1 MNSSKTSRKDKL
13 LEKGLLAR
21 ARREEDKKY
30 TAIVQ
35 AALDGFW
42 VNDLEGR
49 FLEVNDS
56 YCRMIGY
63 TREELLTMSIPDVE
77 ALEKPEET
85 AQRIRKIIKRG
96 YDRFET
102 CHRHKDGKIIDIEV
116 SVNYVD
122 VDGGRMV
129 VFLRDITERKKAE
142 GKLRESEA
150 KFRGLFENIPDGIFQ
165 TTPDDRILAVNPALV
180 RMLGYESEEEL
191 LKAKPSDMW
200 MKPEKR
206 KAYIKKLEREGVQRN
221 FELHLKRKN
230 GQEVVVLENTH
241 VVRDEQGRVLYYE
254 GTMTDITER
263 RRIEE
268 ALKKSEEEYRALLEN
283 ARDIIVTFDLKGNVT
298 SVNRAVEEYGFKKKE
313 IVGESML
320 QFVSEKYRPEAL
332 KELAEIA
339 RGNQVEGEIGLIT
352 PKGEKI
358 AEYRGNP
365 TMLGKK
371 VVGSQA
377 IFRDITE
384 RKQMEEALRA
394 SEERY
399 RTVIEGMHES
409 LAIVGEDQRIEYVN
423 PEVWRQTGYKPEELI
438 GERFDRFLTPESVKI
453 ATENY
458 EKRRR
463 GERVPSVY
471 EVQAVTKDGALKDF
485 QMSVSIC
492 SEAGKLKTVVV
503 FEDVTE
509 RKRMLRDLESYS
521 EHLEE
526 LVEERTNE
534 LRETERMAAV
544 GETAAMV
551 GHDLRN
557 PLQTMANILYLMK
570 STPPRKKRHLDLEEE
585 LMRQVNFMDSVII
598 NLQEYARP
606 IKPELTETGLRQL
619 INETL
624 STTKVPDNVQVSLTI
639 PENLRLM
646 VDTTLMRRVF
656 TNLIA
661 NALEAMPKGG
671 KLTVTATKRREVT
684 YISVGDT
691 GAGIPEKM
699 LDKVFRPLPTTK
711 PGGTGLGLVIVKRL
725 VDAHGGTVA
734 VESKVGRGTVF
745 TVKLPL
751 RGGEKR

>member
-1 MNSSKTSRKDKL
+1 L
-13 LEKGLLAR
+13 LEKRLLAR
-21 ARREEDKKY
+21 RLRGEAKRYVAVIE
-30 TAIVQ
+30 

-42 VNDLEGR
+42 VNDLKGR
-49 FLEVNDS
+49 FLDVNSS

-63 TREELLTMSIPDVE
+63 TREELLTMSISDVE

-85 AQRIRKIIKRG
+85 AQRVRKIIEQRS
-96 YDRFET
+96 DLFET
-102 CHRHKDGKIIDIEV
+102 RHRRKDGKIIDVEV
-116 SVNYVD
+116 SANYVD
-122 VDGGRMV
+122 ADGGYMV

-142 GKLRESEA
+142 EELRESEA
-150 KFRGLFENIPDGIFQ
+150 KFRGLFENVPDGIFQ
-165 TTPDDRILAVNPALV
+165 TTPDDRTLAVNPALV
-180 RMLGYESEEEL
+180 RILGYESEEEL
-191 LKAKPSDMW
+191 LKAKPSSMW

-206 KAYIKKLEREGVQRN
+206 KAYVKKLEREGVLRN
-221 FELHLKRKN
+221 VELHLKRKD
-230 GQEVVVLENTH
+230 GQEAVVLENTH
-241 VVRDEQGRVLYYE
+241 AVRDEQGKVLYYE

-268 ALKKSEEEYRALLEN
+268 ALKKSEEEYRTLLEN

-320 QFVSEKYRPEAL
+320 RFVSEKYRPEAL

-409 LAIVGEDQRIEYVN
+409 LAIIGEDQRIEYVN
-423 PEVWRQTGYKPEELI
+423 PEVERHTGYKSEELI

-509 RKRMLRDLESYS
+509 RKRMLRELESYS

-526 LVEERTNE
+526 LVEEKAKDLKE
-534 LRETERMAAV
+534 AERMATI

-551 GHDLRN
+551 AHDLRN
-557 PLQTMANILYLMK
+557 PLQTVANILYLMK
-570 STPPRKKRHLDLEEE
+570 SAPAGKKRHLDLEEK
-585 LMRQVNFMDSVII
+585 LMRQVNFMDRVVI

-606 IKPELTETGLRQL
+606 LKPELTETSLRQL
-619 INETL
+619 ISETF
-624 STTKVPDNVQVSLTI
+624 STMKVPDNVQVSLTI
-639 PENLRLM
+639 PEDLRLM
-646 VDTTLMRRVF
+646 VDTTLMRRAF

-661 NALEAMPKGG
+661 NALEAMPAGG
-671 KLTVTATKRREVT
+671 RLTITASEKDEATC
-684 YISVGDT
+684 ISVEDT

-699 LDKVFRPLPTTK
+699 LDEIFRPLPTTK

>member
-13 LEKGLLAR
+13 LEKSLRAR
-21 ARREEDKKY
+21 ASRGEDEKY

-102 CHRHKDGKIIDIEV
+102 RHRHKDGKIIDIEV

-122 VDGGRMV
+122 ADGGRMV

-180 RMLGYESEEEL
+180 RILGYESEEEL

-241 VVRDEQGRVLYYE
+241 AVRDEQGKVLYYE

-298 SVNRAVEEYGFKKKE
+298 SVNRAVEEYGFKKK
-313 IVGESML
+313 
-320 QFVSEKYRPEAL
+320 
-332 KELAEIA
+332 
-339 RGNQVEGEIGLIT
+339 
-352 PKGEKI
+352 
-358 AEYRGNP
+358 
-365 TMLGKK
+365 
-371 VVGSQA
+371 
-377 IFRDITE
+377 
-384 RKQMEEALRA
+384 
-394 SEERY
+394 
-399 RTVIEGMHES
+399 
-409 LAIVGEDQRIEYVN
+409 
-423 PEVWRQTGYKPEELI
+423 
-438 GERFDRFLTPESVKI
+438 
-453 ATENY
+453 
-458 EKRRR
+458 
-463 GERVPSVY
+463 
-471 EVQAVTKDGALKDF
+471 
-485 QMSVSIC
+485 
-492 SEAGKLKTVVV
+492 
-503 FEDVTE
+503 
-509 RKRMLRDLESYS
+509 
-521 EHLEE
+521 
-526 LVEERTNE
+526 
-534 LRETERMAAV
+534 
-544 GETAAMV
+544 
-551 GHDLRN
+551 RN
-557 PLQTMANILYLMK
+557 C
-570 STPPRKKRHLDLEEE
+570 
-585 LMRQVNFMDSVII
+585 
-598 NLQEYARP
+598 
-606 IKPELTETGLRQL
+606 
-619 INETL
+619 
-624 STTKVPDNVQVSLTI
+624 
-639 PENLRLM
+639 
-646 VDTTLMRRVF
+646 
-656 TNLIA
+656 
-661 NALEAMPKGG
+661 
-671 KLTVTATKRREVT
+671 RREHAPVCFRE
-684 YISVGDT
+684 IST
-691 GAGIPEKM
+691 GSA
-699 LDKVFRPLPTTK
+699 
-711 PGGTGLGLVIVKRL
+711 
-725 VDAHGGTVA
+725 
-734 VESKVGRGTVF
+734 
-745 TVKLPL
+745 
-751 RGGEKR
+751 